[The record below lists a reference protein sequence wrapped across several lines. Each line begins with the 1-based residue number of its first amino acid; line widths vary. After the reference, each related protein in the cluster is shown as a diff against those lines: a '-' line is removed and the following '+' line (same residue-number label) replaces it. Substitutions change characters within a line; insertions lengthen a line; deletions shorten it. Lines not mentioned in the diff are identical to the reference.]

1 MTAHITLAPDAVREA
16 LDGIAD
22 EASKLIHSDLGDL
35 TESAVDG
42 SLRRLA
48 DRVADHVQTIREQM
62 RVVVESGLT
71 ARVIAEVAT
80 TVTGSP
86 HHDADAV
93 LDGLGSVVERADRT
107 LYRALTRP
115 RDEAREMLVDV
126 AALLVLA
133 VADMDREA
141 GR

>member
-93 LDGLGSVVERADRT
+93 LDGLGSVVEHADRT